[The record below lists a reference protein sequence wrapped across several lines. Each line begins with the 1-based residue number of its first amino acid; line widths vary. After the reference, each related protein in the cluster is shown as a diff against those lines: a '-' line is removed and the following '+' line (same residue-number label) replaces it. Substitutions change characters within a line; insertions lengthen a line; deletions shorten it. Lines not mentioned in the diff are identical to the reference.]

1 VVFADGS
8 DFTWELALHRVV
20 SRRMDATFM
29 EDARRAPVGL
39 SSYERVVRLLSKPRG
54 ALAVAALAFLMSL
67 PALAVGLTADDF
79 GLGFAVKRDPL
90 SAYAFHSRDPVER
103 KSQILALRDAGVL
116 PWWIDPELHQAFM
129 RPLSSLS
136 LALDFTLW
144 PGAPWWMHLENS
156 LLFAAL
162 VLLAAGLYRD
172 FGLPSRARGLATFF
186 FAMQAGQ
193 SMTVGWISGRNTLL
207 AALFGFLSVRGFI
220 AAQSGKRA
228 HLLGAIVAFAAA
240 LLSAE
245 GGAAT
250 LAYLFAFALCFGRV
264 PAPVSEA
271 KQLVRPEPS
280 LARRLTALSGFAL
293 VVLGWLSAYKLG
305 GYGVKASGFYV
316 DPVHD
321 PLRFTLDL
329 SLAIPIYLASQ
340 LTVPISLAIL
350 YASRRLWLPWL
361 RLDSRARALGLGA
374 LLAILPLGSSLPQ
387 DRLVSFS
394 ALGMC
399 GIVALIVEERL
410 GLRAEQLPQRGAR
423 RLWRLHAL
431 WAPLLFVP
439 FLFGSVSMIAGGGA
453 ELLDRV
459 LGDDPRP
466 VLLVNAPSALPAQF
480 FAHKREWF
488 GEAHPPV
495 EVLYAGSSAIE
506 LTRSADRVLELRVPR
521 GYFFGRFE
529 RIERT
534 PSSHPLQ
541 LGETIELRHMRVQ
554 VIELKDGVPTR
565 VRFELGRS
573 LSEVRVYAWQGRKLE
588 PLTLPARGQ
597 SVQIAPASVM

>member
-1 VVFADGS
+1 
-8 DFTWELALHRVV
+8 
-20 SRRMDATFM
+20 M
-29 EDARRAPVGL
+29 EDARRAPVRL
-39 SSYERVVRLLSKPRG
+39 SIYERVVRLLSRPRG
-54 ALAVAALAFLMSL
+54 ALGIAALAFVMSL
-67 PALAVGLTADDF
+67 PALAGGLTADDF
-79 GLGFAVKRDPL
+79 DLGFAVKRDPL
-90 SAYAFHSRDPVER
+90 SAYAFQSRDPDER
-103 KSQILALRDAGVL
+103 KSQILALRDVGVL
-116 PWWIDPELHQAFM
+116 PWWVDPELHQAFM

-136 LALDFTLW
+136 LALDFRLW
-144 PGAPWWMHLENS
+144 PDAPCWMHLENS

-228 HLLGAIVAFAAA
+228 QLFGAIAAFAAA

-250 LAYLFAFALCFGRV
+250 LAYVFAYALCFGR
-264 PAPVSEA
+264 APVQASDA
-271 KQLVRPEPS
+271 KRLVTPEPS
-280 LARRLTALSGFAL
+280 LARRLAGLSGFAL
-293 VVLGWLSAYKLG
+293 IVLGWLTAYKLG
-305 GYGVKASGFYV
+305 GYGVKGSGFYV
-316 DPVHD
+316 DPAHD
-321 PLRFTLDL
+321 PLRFALDL
-329 SLAIPIYLASQ
+329 LVAIPIYLASQ
-340 LTVPISLAIL
+340 LTAPFAGATGGHPLAPAILAAISLAIL
-350 YASRRLWLPWL
+350 FTSRRLWLPWL
-361 RLDSRARALGLGA
+361 RLDSRARALGVGA

-387 DRLVSFS
+387 DRLVSFI

-399 GIVALIVEERL
+399 GLIALIVEERL
-410 GLRAEQLPQRGAR
+410 GPEAGQLPQRGAR
-423 RLWRLHAL
+423 MLWRLHAL

-439 FLFGSVSMIAGGGA
+439 LLFGSSSMIAGGGA

-459 LGDDPRP
+459 LGDDQRP

-480 FAHKREWF
+480 FAHKRDWF
-488 GEAHPPV
+488 GQAHPSIV
-495 EVLYAGSSAIE
+495 VLYAGSSELE
-506 LTRSADRVLELRVPR
+506 LTRRDDRALELLVPR

-541 LGETIELRHMRVQ
+541 LGETIELQYMRVQ
-554 VIELKDGVPTR
+554 VVDVKDGVPTR
-565 VRFELGRS
+565 VRFELGQP
-573 LSEVRVYAWQGRKLE
+573 LSALRVYAWQGRKVEL
-588 PLTLPARGQ
+588 LKLPARGE
-597 SVQIAPASVM
+597 SVHIAPASVL